1 MFRFIHKGS
10 SFEAEEGNDDTV
22 MCCVLFS
29 WMTDQMYFRE
39 LTSLDFRRRLAL
51 ENEKRM
57 DDNLLPFG
65 LVDNGVGEYEMKEE
79 KIVDLENMSFDQWMT
94 S

>member
-1 MFRFIHKGS
+1 
-10 SFEAEEGNDDTV
+10 

-29 WMTDQMYFRE
+29 WMTDQLYFRE